1 MTCCN
6 TNNINRND
14 NYFRPNYR
22 KKALTEKF
30 YARHESFDCDP
41 KLSSSP
47 KVKHY
52 MDWIS
57 KQSSSILKNRA
68 LAPIT
73 ENQKYGW
80 LIHLIETQDEM
91 DSNLLYYG
99 RKNDSQIKIM
109 AVIEAE
115 TKRNRGYWYR

>member
-1 MTCCN
+1 MPCCN
-6 TNNINRND
+6 SKNINHND

-22 KKALTEKF
+22 MKALTEKF
-30 YARHESFDCDP
+30 YARHESFECDS

-47 KVKHY
+47 KVNHY

-57 KQSSSILKNRA
+57 KQRSNALKNRT

-80 LIHLIETQDEM
+80 LIHLVDAPDEI
-91 DSNLLYYG
+91 DSSLLYYG
-99 RKNDSQIKIM
+99 RKNDSQIQLM
-109 AVIEAE
+109 AIIEAE
-115 TKRNRGYWYR
+115 TKRNRGEWYR